1 MDGINFQNENSGPH
15 QMNDKLCDLK
25 WHYILTDEHDQVECR
40 DLLSGLEKLCFIKIE
55 LALNPLFF
63 RSVLCKKSD

>member
-15 QMNDKLCDLK
+15 RMNDKLCDLM

-63 RSVLCKKSD
+63 S